1 MPAGDWPHSRV
12 IGRDR
17 QARRNPAPRS
27 GPRESGMRTIPGA
40 LGGRIT
46 ATRQPLLDIGHGQ
59 PPPPLPKTA
68 WLEIDLDA
76 VIHNARLLA
85 GLLPAGVRLEPV
97 LKADAYG
104 HGAVPVARALVE
116 DGARSFSV
124 ATYDEALEL
133 RQAGVDVPIL
143 IVFPIPPELA
153 PDARRH
159 RFSITVGDQVLL
171 ERTLAALRGAQ
182 VADPLAAGASGDSRL
197 AIHLEV
203 ETGLGRGGVEPAVAP
218 AAAATIQASPEAR
231 MAGLWSH
238 LQSAGDADLTA
249 RQDRLFG
256 IAAGFLEGARVT
268 LPVRHLGAS
277 GAVLAAS
284 APPYDAV
291 RVGLS
296 LYGLIPDGL
305 AVAPSVRAAAAA
317 LRPVMAL
324 RARPIRVA
332 WLEEGTGVSYGPS
345 FITSRPSL
353 IATLPLGYA
362 DGYPRSLSNRAQVLV
377 RGVRVPQ
384 VGTVAM
390 DAVMVDVTD
399 VPGPEVSVDDEFT
412 LLGEQGGERIGAG
425 EVARWGNTIS
435 HEIVAAMS
443 GRLPRVYYAAAKVV
457 GLRTIACDA
466 SGSGGSL
473 DWPPAGASADNPGP
487 PGIE

>member
-1 MPAGDWPHSRV
+1 MKTV
-12 IGRDR
+12 
-17 QARRNPAPRS
+17 
-27 GPRESGMRTIPGA
+27 PGA

-46 ATRQPLLDIGHGQ
+46 ATRLPLLEPRPGE
-59 PPPPLPKTA
+59 PLPPLPKTA

-76 VIHNARLLA
+76 LVYNARLLA
-85 GLLPAGVRLEPV
+85 GLLPAHVRLEPV

-104 HGAVPVARALVE
+104 HGAVPAARALVA
-116 DGARSFSV
+116 DGARSLSV
-124 ATYDEALEL
+124 ATFDEALEL
-133 RQAGVDVPIL
+133 RQAGVDVPVL

-159 RFSITVGDQVLL
+159 RFSITAGDQVLL
-171 ERTLAALRGAQ
+171 ERTLAAMSDGPEAGRA
-182 VADPLAAGASGDSRL
+182 AAGGSGDSRL

-203 ETGLGRGGVEPAVAP
+203 ETGLGRGGVEPDLVP
-218 AAAATIQASPEAR
+218 VAAAAIQASPHAR
-231 MAGLWSH
+231 LAGLWSH
-238 LQSAGDADLTA
+238 LQSAGDADLTD
-249 RQDRLFG
+249 RQVRLFG
-256 IAAGFLEGARVT
+256 MAAAFLEGAGVT
-268 LPVRHLGAS
+268 LPTRHLGAS

-296 LYGLIPDGL
+296 LYGLVPDGL
-305 AVAPSVRAAAAA
+305 AVAEPVRAAAAA

-324 RARPIRVA
+324 RALPIRVA
-332 WLEEGTGVSYGPS
+332 WLDAGSGVSYGPS
-345 FITSRPSL
+345 FTTSRPSL

-377 RGVRVPQ
+377 RGVRAPQ

-399 VPGPEVSVDDEFT
+399 VPGPEVSVDDVFT
-412 LLGEQGGERIGAG
+412 LLGEQGGERIDAR
-425 EVARWGNTIS
+425 EVAQWGNTIS

-457 GLRTIACDA
+457 GLRTVACDA
-466 SGSGGSL
+466 SRSGGTL
-473 DWPPAGASADNPGP
+473 DWRPVGASADNPGP
-487 PGIE
+487 PGSE

>member
-1 MPAGDWPHSRV
+1 
-12 IGRDR
+12 
-17 QARRNPAPRS
+17 
-27 GPRESGMRTIPGA
+27 MRTVPGR
-40 LGGRIT
+40 LGEGIT
-46 ATRQPLLDIGHGQ
+46 ATRQPLLEIGPGQ
-59 PPPPLPKTA
+59 PVPPLPRTA

-76 VIHNARLLA
+76 LTHNARLIA
-85 GLLPAGVRLEPV
+85 GLLPGGVRLEPV
-97 LKADAYG
+97 IKADAYG
-104 HGAVPVARALVE
+104 HGAVPAARALAK

-143 IVFPIPPELA
+143 IIFPIPPELA

-159 RFSITVGDQVLL
+159 RLSITVGDRILL
-171 ERTLAALRGAQ
+171 ERTLAALRGASATGT
-182 VADPLAAGASGDSRL
+182 VAAGGSGDTRL
-197 AIHLEV
+197 AIHIEV
-203 ETGLGRGGVEPAVAP
+203 ETGLGRGGVEPAAAPEAVA
-218 AAAATIQASPEAR
+218 AIQASPEAR
-231 MAGLWSH
+231 LVGLWSH
-238 LQSAGDADLTA
+238 LQSAGDAELTA
-249 RQDRLFG
+249 RQDKLFG
-256 IAAGFLEGARVT
+256 MAAGFLEGAGVT
-268 LPVRHLGAS
+268 LPERHLGAS
-277 GAVLAAS
+277 GAVLAAT

-305 AVAPSVRAAAAA
+305 AVAPPLLAAAAS

-332 WLEEGTGVSYGPS
+332 WLDEGTGVSYGPS
-345 FITSRPSL
+345 FTTSRPSL

-362 DGYPRSLSNRAQVLV
+362 DGYPRILSNRAQVLV

-384 VGTVAM
+384 VGAVAM
-390 DAVMVDVTD
+390 DALMVDVTD

-412 LLGEQGGERIGAG
+412 LLGEQGGERISAG

-457 GLRTIACDA
+457 GLRTIACEA
-466 SGSGGSL
+466 IWSGGTL
-473 DWPPAGASADNPGP
+473 DWRPAGASADSPGP
-487 PGIE
+487 PVSE